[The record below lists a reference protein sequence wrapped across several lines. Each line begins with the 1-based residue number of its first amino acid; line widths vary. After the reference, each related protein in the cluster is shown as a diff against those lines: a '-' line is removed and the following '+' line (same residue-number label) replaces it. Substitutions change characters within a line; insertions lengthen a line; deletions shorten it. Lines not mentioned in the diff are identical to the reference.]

1 MFDPARERFRASRPQ
16 CLKSRTRESSEG
28 FTSGFRAYGGTCWGS
43 LWPAMSCLTRCVLGT
58 IRNLVMHRSLQ
69 VLMIEAWGLRGA
81 LRATTNCYTEERLDA
96 APCAVRS
103 QQAGDAVLQLGTVW

>member
-1 MFDPARERFRASRPQ
+1 
-16 CLKSRTRESSEG
+16 
-28 FTSGFRAYGGTCWGS
+28 
-43 LWPAMSCLTRCVLGT
+43 
-58 IRNLVMHRSLQ
+58 MHRSLQ

-103 QQAGDAVLQLGTVW
+103 QQAGMPCSSWVLFGDIFDGKVHVDSVDLDVLPEFTQRAREVRAS